1 MSEEDFISVLRSYGL
16 DQVLTEQDDP
26 RLWAAALKKYLPN
39 PEDPN
44 RPTLGFSF
52 GIAAYPS
59 QDDGAKEINTSGLK
73 ILETWRFAR
82 MGGPGLRAIRSRRK
96 TSGSDYPI
104 HILDI
109 SRPSVNTNQ
118 AYVHAGRS
126 PAPMIGGGETR
137 LWKRQEDGEWIE
149 TDQIVSSW
157 VT

>member
-1 MSEEDFISVLRSYGL
+1 MSEEEAISILCSYGL

-26 RLWAAALKKYLPN
+26 RLWAAALKKYFPN

-44 RPTLGFSF
+44 VPTLGFSF
-52 GIAAYPS
+52 GIAASPS
-59 QDDGAKEINTSGLK
+59 QEDGSKEISASGLK
-73 ILETWRFAR
+73 ILETWRFSR
-82 MGGPGLRAIRSRRK
+82 MGGKGLRAIRSRRK
-96 TSGSDYPI
+96 SSASDYPI

-109 SRPSVNTNQ
+109 SRPSVNTTQ

-126 PAPMIGGGETR
+126 PAPLIGGGETR
-137 LWKRQEDGEWIE
+137 LWTRQENGEWIE